1 MFIFW
6 PCWIFT
12 VAWAFSQVVL
22 SVGYSLVEVCG
33 FSLWWLLLLR
43 ITGPAHVG
51 FSPCGSRALGH
62 RLNNWGHRLSCSVAC
77 QIFPDQGSNLC
88 LLHRQADSLPL
99 SHQGSLAFCFRS
111 EEGIPWQSRV

>member
-43 ITGPAHVG
+43 ITGPACVG
-51 FSPCGSRALGH
+51 FSPCGSRALE
-62 RLNNWGHRLSCSVAC
+62 HRLS
-77 QIFPDQGSNLC
+77 N
-88 LLHRQADSLPL
+88 
-99 SHQGSLAFCFRS
+99 
-111 EEGIPWQSRV
+111 